1 MEELL
6 EIVVFY
12 SIMIVPVLA
21 VYLLSI
27 VKACKQSS
35 RAAAY
40 SRKKAMRKA
49 IHRWNWLAV

>member
-40 SRKKAMRKA
+40 SRKKAMRRA
-49 IHRWNWLAV
+49 THRWNWLAV